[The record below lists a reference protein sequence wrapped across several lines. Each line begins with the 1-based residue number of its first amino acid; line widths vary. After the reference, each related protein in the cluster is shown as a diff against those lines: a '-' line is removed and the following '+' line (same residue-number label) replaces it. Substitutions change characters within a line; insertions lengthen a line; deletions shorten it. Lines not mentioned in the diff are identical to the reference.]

1 MMILKK
7 KKKEKHCL
15 FPKKKKK
22 KKKNSTKGLIN
33 GHVIEHCHYNAMP
46 SCMWLYLEKKEEG

>member
-7 KKKEKHCL
+7 KKKKNTAY
-15 FPKKKKK
+15 FPKKKK